1 MSRSHVLSQIIH
13 SRSRRLGAAAVLS
26 TAALLSVAA
35 CSGQPTVA
43 VVGGAHGSTSA
54 VATASSSAPATVSA
68 STGTSASSSSSR
80 GDGQSVSAAGPA
92 ACGNADLQ
100 VTWGYG
106 SQSEPQQYSAI
117 DFVNVSGRTCTLYGY
132 PGLAIKV
139 DGTVINAA
147 RTLAGTEPSLKSPQ
161 LVTLAPGGKAY
172 AIAQWELATP
182 GQACYPTGTGTFDA
196 IAPNTT
202 RTFVLSTAGHIGKQ
216 GICSGLAINPVQP
229 GTYGVATGS

>member
-1 MSRSHVLSQIIH
+1 MSRSRVLSQISH
-13 SRSRRLGAAAVLS
+13 LGPRRLAAAAVLS

-35 CSGQPTVA
+35 CAGQSTASTVH
-43 VVGGAHGSTSA
+43 VSDGSTSA
-54 VATASSSAPATVSA
+54 AVTATGSATASTPSTTSSANTAS
-68 STGTSASSSSSR
+68 STGSNGTTAA
-80 GDGQSVSAAGPA
+80 AAGPA
-92 ACGNADLQ
+92 ACGNGDLQ
-100 VTWGYG
+100 VKWGYG

-117 DFVNVSGRTCTLYGY
+117 NFVNVSDRTCTLYGY
-132 PGLAIKV
+132 PGLSIEV

-182 GQACYPTGTGTFDA
+182 GRACYPTGTGTFDA

-202 RTFVLSTAGHIGKQ
+202 HTFVLSTAGHIGNQ
-216 GICSGLAINPVQP
+216 GVCSGLAINPVQA
-229 GTYGVATGS
+229 GMYGVATGS